1 MRKWVCNILCL
12 ALLAGIVSVPADA
25 SENVDTGRQGTE
37 WNQADAMALRAAVPD
52 AESAAVETGSVESPA
67 PSAVPTQ
74 APVFGGNK
82 VVKSE
87 DVFVT
92 TENAED
98 KSCTITGYKGD
109 TGVTTLYIPDEIKG
123 KTVKNVTEGV
133 FANCVFLK
141 NLVVYG
147 DTELAA
153 NNLFAAGTS
162 VEIWAKTG
170 SKANTYAL
178 QKSLVFHAIE
188 GPAAI
193 SGKKATSLNRA
204 TVTWSAV
211 NGAQSYNIYR
221 KRGKEQYAVYKNM
234 AALTFTNERL
244 KVGAT
249 YSFKVSP
256 VFLASNGDMVEG
268 LASKETS
275 VSLKPSKVK
284 SVRAK
289 GIRGGVQVRWKRNK
303 NVSGYQVYM
312 KVHVKGFKTN
322 FARVKTIS
330 KNKITRY
337 RNTMLVRGMK
347 YSYKVR
353 AFKRIKG
360 KNIYGPFVTVTT
372 KAK

>member
-12 ALLAGIVSVPADA
+12 ALLAGVVAVPADA
-25 SENVDTGRQGTE
+25 SENADTDRQGTE
-37 WNQADAMALRAAVPD
+37 WINAGEMVLRATAPN

-67 PSAVPTQ
+67 PSSVPTP

-92 TENAED
+92 TENAAD
-98 KSCTITGYKGD
+98 KSCTITGFKGD

-123 KTVKNVTEGV
+123 KTVKDVAEGV

-141 NLVVYG
+141 NLVVYA

-153 NNLFAAGTS
+153 NNLFATGSS

-170 SKANTYAL
+170 SKANTYAT
-178 QKSLVFHAIE
+178 QKGLVFHAIE
-188 GPAAI
+188 GPATI

-221 KRGKEQYAVYKNM
+221 KRGKEQYAVYKNVM
-234 AALTFTNERL
+234 ELTFTNERL

-256 VFLASNGDMVEG
+256 VFLAANGDVVEG
-268 LASKETS
+268 LDSKGAS

-284 SVRAK
+284 SLRAH

-303 NVSGYQVYM
+303 SVSGYQVYM

-322 FARVKTIS
+322 FARVKTIE

-337 RNTMLVRGMK
+337 RNTMLVKDMK
-347 YSYKVR
+347 YSFKVR
-353 AFKRIKG
+353 AYKRIKG
-360 KNIYGPFVTVTT
+360 KNIYGPYVTVTT